1 MRVLRAVAI
10 TIGFPRSFSDS
21 LPRGSSLWGS
31 KFPSDSSVI
40 AYTPAESR
48 TSKTAVLK
56 ESIQSHSALAVQIA
70 KTQSGSITGAV
81 NPWVQ
86 SMPRATRS
94 THVCE
99 IAMLDYSPNP
109 LSKTPKGQDPQAD
122 GADWQSHGPR
132 HRSPFHHPFTKNL
145 PLGFEFAG
153 NTWSEGGRGC
163 SNLVLSDNLR
173 GIGTTF
179 AFWARL
185 RIWKVRPDTITI
197 FIRKTGPYVQVT
209 SIHASP
215 RAVPR

>member
-109 LSKTPKGQDPQAD
+109 LPKTPKGQDPQAD
-122 GADWQSHGPR
+122 GADWQEPWPLAPFPF
-132 HRSPFHHPFTKNL
+132 SPPFTMNFPWDSS
-145 PLGFEFAG
+145 PLE
-153 NTWSEGGRGC
+153 TRGAREVV
-163 SNLVLSDNLR
+163 SVVISLSPKICGELAQSSRFGQDC
-173 GIGTTF
+173 
-179 AFWARL
+179 
-185 RIWKVRPDTITI
+185 
-197 FIRKTGPYVQVT
+197 GPGKY
-209 SIHASP
+209 H
-215 RAVPR
+215 RAYYYYFL